1 MVLPVNMRTV
11 AGRQNDTTVS
21 YVVPKFGSH
30 PEFVVVT
37 HLSGVE
43 AYTMKFRSWAWQK
56 KNMPAEAAN
65 LVPSLRCFVEGSS
78 KNVLRIAAENGW
90 WQLPKHVLDMIVKI
104 QGYEVSQGATLLE
117 AQLSL

>member
-1 MVLPVNMRTV
+1 MNMRIV

-56 KNMPAEAAN
+56 RNMPAEAAN
-65 LVPSLRCFVEGSS
+65 LVPAARCFVEGSKCKS
-78 KNVLRIAAENGW
+78 VLRIAAGNGW

-104 QGYEVSQGATLLE
+104 
-117 AQLSL
+117 